1 MATISNFPIR
11 QTIRPP
17 AKRSADG
24 FKYFGALQIKLIR
37 REARDRAALGQ
48 QKGLSTAVREWMLI
62 DLLTSTGLRES
73 EAADLRCGDIRA
85 GYGQSEIF
93 VRNGK
98 GNKSGVVQIPD
109 SLRHHLKSYLIWKQQ
124 RGESTGADDHLLIGQ
139 RGPLSGWAVGSAVKI
154 HLRRLGLYEKG
165 KSAHALRH
173 SYAVELYRQQKDIRC
188 VQKQLRHSSIQT
200 TQKYADVLTEDIQ
213 QQIHGLWGN
222 N

>member
-11 QTIRPP
+11 KTIRVR

-24 FKYFGALQIKLIR
+24 FKYFSALQIKLIR
-37 REARDRAALGQ
+37 REARDRAALAQ
-48 QKGLSTAVREWMLI
+48 QKNLSTAIREWMLI

-73 EAADLRCGDIRA
+73 EAADLRCGDIQA
-85 GYGQSEIF
+85 GYGESAIF
-93 VRNGK
+93 VRHGK
-98 GNKSGVVQIPD
+98 GDKSGMVQIPD
-109 SLRHHLKSYLIWKQQ
+109 SLRHHMKSYLKWKQE
-124 RGESTGADDHLLIGQ
+124 RGQSVGPDDYFIVGQ
-139 RGPLSGWAVGSAVKI
+139 RGPWSPWAVGQVVKQ

-173 SYAVELYRQQKDIRC
+173 SYAVQLYRQQKDIRC

-200 TQKYADVLTEDIQ
+200 TQKYADVLVEDVQ
-213 QQIHGLWGN
+213 EQIRGLWGN